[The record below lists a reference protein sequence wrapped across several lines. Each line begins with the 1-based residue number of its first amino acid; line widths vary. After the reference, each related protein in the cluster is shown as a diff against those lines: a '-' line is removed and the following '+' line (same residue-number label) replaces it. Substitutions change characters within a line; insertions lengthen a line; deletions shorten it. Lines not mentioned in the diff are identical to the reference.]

1 MKFNIVKLFISII
14 LLFSITVKSFAQF
27 PEGYPKCWEDSKNP
41 IIIDFEDPNQF
52 CPLNS
57 KLGHKFFLVDFTS
70 PLKQAQVDWIQGR
83 IFGDVLI
90 KNTPPYHKISYMK
103 IDDTPPQSQI
113 INYEQRTN
121 KQNSRQSV
129 STNRK

>member
-57 KLGHKFFLVDFTS
+57 KLGHKFFWSILHL
-70 PLKQAQVDWIQGR
+70 P
-83 IFGDVLI
+83 
-90 KNTPPYHKISYMK
+90 
-103 IDDTPPQSQI
+103 
-113 INYEQRTN
+113 
-121 KQNSRQSV
+121 
-129 STNRK
+129 